1 MKVIKKILT
10 IAMVFAL
17 LFNSMAAFASGESN
31 DDSENNNNDSENSNN
46 EVIDELWGVPI
57 LAHGASLDD
66 AQLAEVHTILGL
78 TNRTFDSVPVTGSDV
93 VHFLGVGNANTGMYS
108 SALITRN
115 SNGTGIEVSILTP
128 DNITRVTETQYANA
142 MVTAGVT
149 DAHVE
154 VAAPF
159 PVTGEAALTGI
170 YKAFSERGIDLDDDR
185 MAVAQ
190 EQLLVTSGISNYHD
204 DNDDFNSY
212 QLDQAVI
219 DIQAQLADIYQKT
232 GELATQ
238 EQIIEI
244 TQSAL
249 EKSNLE
255 DIITP
260 EQIQQI
266 AGFASNF
273 QLTDAINS
281 TEFRDQLSNLSNR
294 VGNLVNNV
302 DRGVVSGWWNRLVNW
317 LGNIF
322 N

>member
-1 MKVIKKILT
+1 MKIFKKLGT
-10 IAMVFAL
+10 SVLVFSL
-17 LFNSMAAFASGESN
+17 LFNSITAFASNG
-31 DDSENNNNDSENSNN
+31 NSNTEN
-46 EVIDELWGVPI
+46 PEVIDELWGVPI

-66 AQLAEVHTILGL
+66 AQLAEVRAILGL
-78 TNRTFDSVPVTGSDV
+78 TNRTFDSVDVTGSDV
-93 VHFLGVGNANTGMYS
+93 IHFLGVGNPNTGMYS

-149 DAHVE
+149 DALVE

-170 YKAFSERGIDLDDDR
+170 YKAFSERGIELDDDR

-190 EQLLVTSGISNYHD
+190 EQLMITSGISNYHI

-212 QLDQAVI
+212 QLDQAI
-219 DIQAQLADIYQKT
+219 INIQAQLADLYQKT

-238 EQIIEI
+238 EEI
-244 TQSAL
+244 LDLTRSVL
-249 EKSNLE
+249 ENSNLE
-255 DIITP
+255 DILTP
-260 EQIQQI
+260 EQLQQI

-281 TEFRDQLSNLSNR
+281 DEFRNQLANLADN
-294 VGNLVNNV
+294 VGNIINNI
-302 DRGVVSGWWNRLVNW
+302 DSGTLSSLWGRFLNW
-317 LGNIF
+317 IGNLF

>member
-1 MKVIKKILT
+1 MKLFKKLLT
-10 IAMVFAL
+10 TTMVFSL
-17 LFNSMAAFASGESN
+17 LFNSINAFASGEN
-31 DDSENNNNDSENSNN
+31 ITDNTNDSTDG
-46 EVIDELWGVPI
+46 VIDELWGVPI
-57 LAHGASLDD
+57 LAHGASLNDSE
-66 AQLAEVHTILGL
+66 LAEVHTILGL
-78 TNRTFDSVPVTGSDV
+78 TNRTFDSVPVTGQDV
-93 VHFLGVGNANTGMYS
+93 VHFLGIGNPNSGMYS

-128 DNITRVTETQYANA
+128 NNITRVTETQYANA

-149 DAHVE
+149 DALVE

-170 YKAFSERGIDLDDDR
+170 YKAFDARGIALDEDR
-185 MAVAQ
+185 MSVAQ
-190 EQLLVTSGISNYHD
+190 EQLMVTSGISNYHD
-204 DNDDFNSY
+204 DNDDFNSA
-212 QLDQAVI
+212 QLDQAII
-219 DIQAQLADIYQKT
+219 DIQAQLADIYDRT

-238 EQIIEI
+238 EEI
-244 TQSAL
+244 LELTRKAL
-249 EKSNLE
+249 ENSNLE

-260 EQIQQI
+260 DQIQQI

-281 TEFRDQLSNLSNR
+281 TEFRDQLANLSDR
-294 VGNLVNNV
+294 VGNLVSNV
-302 DRGVVSGWWNRLVNW
+302 DSGTISGLWGRFKNW

>member
-1 MKVIKKILT
+1 MKIFKKLGT
-10 IAMVFAL
+10 SVLVFSL
-17 LFNSMAAFASGESN
+17 LFNSITAFASNG
-31 DDSENNNNDSENSNN
+31 NSNTEN
-46 EVIDELWGVPI
+46 PEVIDELWGVPI

-66 AQLAEVHTILGL
+66 AQLAEVRAILGL
-78 TNRTFDSVPVTGSDV
+78 TNRTFDSVDVTGSDV
-93 VHFLGVGNANTGMYS
+93 VHFLGVGNPNTGMYS

-149 DAHVE
+149 DALVE

-170 YKAFSERGIDLDDDR
+170 YKAFSERGIELDDDR

-190 EQLLVTSGISNYHD
+190 EQLMIASGISNYHI

-212 QLDQAVI
+212 QLDQAI
-219 DIQAQLADIYQKT
+219 INIQAQLADLYQKT

-238 EQIIEI
+238 EEI
-244 TQSAL
+244 LDLTRSVL
-249 EKSNLE
+249 ENSNLE
-255 DIITP
+255 DILTP
-260 EQIQQI
+260 EQLQQI

-281 TEFRDQLSNLSNR
+281 DEFRNQLANLADN
-294 VGNLVNNV
+294 VGNIINNI
-302 DRGVVSGWWNRLVNW
+302 DSGTLSSLWGRFLNW
-317 LGNIF
+317 IGNLF